1 MKTDQ
6 DFWIQLNELMDD
18 DRVDVDSIDKKYT
31 ELLEEGERSALE
43 RFIMSI
49 NDMKADNIELQDRI
63 LDYEV
68 EE

>member
-6 DFWIQLNELMDD
+6 DFWIQLNDLMEN
-18 DRVDVDSIDKKYT
+18 DRVDVDNIDKKYT

-63 LDYEV
+63 IDYEV
-68 EE
+68 DE